1 MSRLEPTDE
10 LKFIS
15 WFKNEFVFEN
25 DEHQVHFT
33 PNYRSDINPIITLE
47 SIIKEGCE
55 NIYIDGQAQN
65 EE

>member
-47 SIIKEGCE
+47 SIIKTSATIKPNTRKG
-55 NIYIDGQAQN
+55 ARK
-65 EE
+65 